1 MDRGRAEQNG
11 KIADLSAAV
20 LYDWLRLQAAQ
31 PPQVR
36 VKCFG
41 SHKEHRH
48 QHGSDKKDEV
58 TVVDFD
64 FYVCHLF
71 FPEPEPTTLLRPG
84 PKCLLCTRK
93 AVTRRANVN
102 AES

>member
-1 MDRGRAEQNG
+1 MDVQRE
-11 KIADLSAAV
+11 KKTIANLSAAL

-71 FPEPEPTTLLRPG
+71 FPEPELAKSLA
-84 PKCLLCTRK
+84 TR
-93 AVTRRANVN
+93 
-102 AES
+102 SGMLIMYP